1 MIATFGAW
9 VRQRRRGLDL
19 TQAELADRISYSTIT
34 VRRVEAGERR
44 PSRELIDALAAALAV
59 PDDDLGQFRELGRTL
74 VGRAPA
80 PITST
85 IRPTP
90 VARLQPPPGP
100 ALLVP
105 RPQLWERLDE
115 SRSVPLTTVVAPA
128 GFGKT
133 VAAAAWADEHG
144 AAWLRLDTADA
155 GLSSLAH
162 AVLDAVRL
170 RVPAL
175 EKSTLGPVDG
185 LIGPDADD
193 TVRAEAAAARLIDAI
208 ESATRR
214 PVSLVADELEALE
227 HGSPGLRLLEAL
239 VRLAHPQLRLVL
251 VSRAPPA
258 FPVDRLRARGQ
269 LVEVGAESLRFDAG
283 ETARLLAA
291 RLGAD
296 AGTLAAAVHAATE
309 GWPAAVRLAS
319 EALVDTPDEDRRALV
334 DRLGRQSADLFGALA
349 APLLTAL
356 PEPARRL
363 LRAASVLPELDA
375 DLCRRLGIPDAEETI
390 ALLTGRGAL
399 RPRLAESAWALSG
412 VVRAC
417 IETRDPLPPAE
428 RTRTLRCCAGWLAD
442 RGDAGAGLDLLR
454 RAGDAEGCALLLEEC
469 AEDLVLH
476 GHAVQVARAADLLR
490 PAARTAR
497 VERVIGQALV
507 IVGRWEESLASMLR
521 AIGSGPATPALAYW
535 TGLIHHLRGDLADA
549 LAAYDRWRPSAGD
562 DPAAASLV
570 HSMRASA
577 LWLLGR
583 GDDARHHAAE
593 SLRLARESGDPSALA
608 GAHTA
613 LAMLATGD
621 GDRRANDVHDR
632 LALEFAEAA
641 GNALQVVRIRSNRGS
656 HLVETADFELA
667 LEELGVALEL
677 AELTGF
683 AAFGALAR
691 SNRAEALAALG
702 RHEEASAD
710 FLAAA
715 ETYDRLGSRLVM
727 FPLRGLADL
736 QLTRGELGL
745 ARAGYE
751 RVLRISDETGTVNAQ
766 VLARAGLARVLAA
779 GDPARARALATEALA
794 GADGLAAVPGRLAA
808 GWVLLYQ
815 GDDVRARELADD
827 AAEIALSRRDGA
839 GYAEARELAAL
850 AGDDADARA
859 RAAAEALAEWERVG
873 NEFSA
878 ERARFVLA
886 AVRGDAEAAALSW
899 AMLRRLGVRE
909 AVTSS
914 AGPLAAASMLTAPAA
929 AADHVRVCLLGPFRA
944 FVGDRPIS
952 RWPTEQPA
960 HLLRLLG
967 THRWLTPSAVAHP
980 MFPDRQPPDAEAD
993 TESAIAELRWLLDP
1007 SGRLPEDHFVIAL
1020 PDRIELNRDH
1030 VDVDAER
1037 FLADAAR
1044 LLADDA
1050 AAGRDSLEAWANL
1063 EARYTGDLLEGETLA
1078 GEAGS
1083 LREECRA
1090 AYLSVLRRL
1099 IDANRTRAATD
1110 EALRYGL
1117 RLLRADPYD
1126 EATHL
1131 VLVDLLAGARRHGEA
1146 LRLYRRYTARMRELG
1161 LEPERYPAQPARRPT
1176 GATPGR
1182 RGESAPDSAAAE
1194 AHEV

>member
-1 MIATFGAW
+1 MVTTFGAW

-34 VRRVEAGERR
+34 LRRVEAGERR

-59 PDDDLGQFRELGRTL
+59 PADDLGLFRELGRTL

-80 PITST
+80 SVALAAA
-85 IRPTP
+85 RPTP
-90 VARLQPPPGP
+90 VSRLQPPARP

-105 RPQLWERLDE
+105 RPRVWDRLDE
-115 SRSVPLTTVVAPA
+115 SWSVPLTTVVAPT

-133 VAAAAWADEHG
+133 VAAAAWAESNG
-144 AAWLRLDTADA
+144 AAWLRLDPADA
-155 GLSSLAH
+155 ELSSLAH

-170 RVPAL
+170 TVPAL
-175 EKSTLGPVDG
+175 EKSGLGPVDG
-185 LIGPDADD
+185 LIGPNADD
-193 TVRAEAAAARLIDAI
+193 TVRAEAAAARLVDAVQ
-208 ESATRR
+208 SATRR
-214 PVSLVADELEALE
+214 PVALVADELEALE
-227 HGSPGLRLLEAL
+227 DGSSGLRLLEAL
-239 VRLAHPQLRLVL
+239 VRLAHPQLHLVL

-258 FPVDRLRARGQ
+258 FPIDRLRARGQ
-269 LVEVGAESLRFDAG
+269 LVEVGAEPLRFDTG
-283 ETARLLAA
+283 ETTQLLSA
-291 RLGAD
+291 RLGTD
-296 AGTLAAAVHAATE
+296 ATSLAAAVQGATE

-319 EALVDTPDEDRRALV
+319 EALVDTPAEDRRSVV
-334 DRLGRQSADLFGALA
+334 DRLGRQPADIFGALA
-349 APLLTAL
+349 ADLLAAL

-363 LRAASVLPELDA
+363 LRVASVLPELDA
-375 DLCRRLGIPDAEETI
+375 ELCRRLGIPDAEEMI
-390 ALLTGRGAL
+390 ALLARRGAL
-399 RPRLAESAWALSG
+399 RPRLADSAWVLSG

-417 IETRDPLPPAE
+417 VETNDPLAPAE
-428 RTRTLRCCAGWLAD
+428 RTRAVRCCASWLAD
-442 RGDAGAGLDLLR
+442 RGDAGAALDLLR
-454 RAGDAEGCALLLEEC
+454 RAGDAKGCARLLEEH

-476 GHAVQVARAADLLR
+476 GHAVQVARAADLLP

-497 VERVIGQALV
+497 TETVIGQALV
-507 IVGRWEESLASMLR
+507 IVGRWEESLASMRR
-521 AIGSGPATPALAYW
+521 AVGAGPATPALAYW
-535 TGLIHHLRGDLADA
+535 TGLIHHLRGDLAGA
-549 LAAYDRWRPSAGD
+549 LEAYDQWRPAAGD
-562 DPAAASLV
+562 DPAATSLV

-583 GDDARHHAAE
+583 TDDARRDAAE
-593 SLRLARESGDPSALA
+593 GLRLARAGGDPSALA

-683 AAFGALAR
+683 ATFGALAR

-715 ETYDRLGSRLVM
+715 ETYDRLGSHLVM
-727 FPLRGLADL
+727 FPLRGLAGL

-751 RVLRISDETGTVNAQ
+751 RVLRISDETGTMNSR
-766 VLARAGLARVLAA
+766 VLAQAGLARVLA
-779 GDPARARALATEALA
+779 GSDPARARALAAEALA
-794 GADGLAAVPGRLAA
+794 GADGLVAVPGRLGAA
-808 GWVLLYQ
+808 WVLLYL
-815 GDDVRARELADD
+815 GDVRARELADE
-827 AAEIALSRRDGA
+827 AADIALSRRDGA

-850 AGDDADARA
+850 AGTDPDARA
-859 RAAAEALAEWERVG
+859 RSAAEALAEWERIG
-873 NEFSA
+873 DAFGA

-886 AVRGDAEAAALSW
+886 VVRGDAEAAELSW
-899 AMLRRLGVRE
+899 ALLRRLGVRD
-909 AVTSS
+909 AVMGC
-914 AGPLAAASMLTAPAA
+914 AGPLAAATTQTSPAAPA
-929 AADHVRVCLLGPFRA
+929 DHLRVCLLGPFRA
-944 FVGDRPIS
+944 FIGDRPIN
-952 RWPTEQPA
+952 RWPTEQPPR
-960 HLLRLLG
+960 LLQLLG
-967 THRWLTPSAVAHP
+967 THRWLTPAALARP
-980 MFPDRQPPDAEAD
+980 MFPGRQPPDAEAD
-993 TESAIAELRWLLDP
+993 VESAIAELRWILDP
-1007 SGRLPEDHFVIAL
+1007 AGRLPEDHFVIAL
-1020 PDRIELNRDH
+1020 PDRVELNRHH
-1030 VDVDAER
+1030 VEVDAER

-1044 LLADDA
+1044 LFTEDG
-1050 AAGRDSLEAWANL
+1050 AAGPDPPEAWANL
-1063 EARYTGDLLEGETLA
+1063 EARYSGDLLEGEPLA
-1078 GEAGS
+1078 GDPGS

-1099 IDANRTRAATD
+1099 IDTHRQRTATD

-1117 RLLRADPYD
+1117 RLLRVDPYD

-1131 VLVDLLAGARRHGEA
+1131 VLVGLLADARRHGEA

-1161 LEPERYPAQPARRPT
+1161 LEPERYPAPAARCPASAEVT
-1176 GATPGR
+1176 GP
-1182 RGESAPDSAAAE
+1182 P
-1194 AHEV
+1194 